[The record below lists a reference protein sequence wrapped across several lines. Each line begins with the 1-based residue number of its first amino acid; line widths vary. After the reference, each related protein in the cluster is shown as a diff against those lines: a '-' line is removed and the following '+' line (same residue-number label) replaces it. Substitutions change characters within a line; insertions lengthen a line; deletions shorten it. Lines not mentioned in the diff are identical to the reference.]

1 MTRTIVVG
9 GGVGGLAVAIRLAA
23 AGHDLL
29 LVERNDVVGG
39 KLATYTRDGYTF
51 DIGPSLVTLPHLFHE
66 LFELAGS
73 TTPDSNEPVQL
84 EPAQFEMVRLEMVR
98 LDPQFRYHW
107 GDGSTL
113 TIADDNDETAAAF
126 DAM

>member
-9 GGVGGLAVAIRLAA
+9 GGVGGLAVAIRVAA
-23 AGHDLL
+23 AGHEVL

-51 DIGPSLVTLPHLFHE
+51 DIGPSLVTLPHLFDE

-73 TTPDSNEPVQL
+73 TSQRRSTWYASTRSSGTTGV
-84 EPAQFEMVRLEMVR
+84 MVRR
-98 LDPQFRYHW
+98 
-107 GDGSTL
+107 
-113 TIADDNDETAAAF
+113 
-126 DAM
+126 